1 MGQRRR
7 RAPERPHEASGS
19 ERRSVAS
26 AREDEATYVH
36 AYVECMYVE
45 GMCEGERGR
54 NDQWGGDGRG
64 DRTGRGIA
72 RRAERHS
79 RVTPR
84 RSRSSGGDTTGL
96 RPDVEEIR
104 YGASVGILASQLLRH
119 CAAPQQHRQPSLSF

>member
-1 MGQRRR
+1 VGQRRR

-26 AREDEATYVH
+26 AREDEATYTYVECMY

-72 RRAERHS
+72 
-79 RVTPR
+79 P
-84 RSRSSGGDTTGL
+84 
-96 RPDVEEIR
+96 
-104 YGASVGILASQLLRH
+104 
-119 CAAPQQHRQPSLSF
+119 